1 MQIAIVASKRLATS
15 ASPRRSTTVIRLGAL
30 FGSVRRA
37 SYPAK
42 VKICARCKTSK
53 SHREFYVSRGWA
65 DGRHPYCRQC
75 LLAYQREHRRERLD
89 RANPTRRRWSH
100 SFVRH
105 DYFAAVDEPVRAYV
119 AGLLAADG
127 NVLERQRRVS
137 LELSSRDRELV
148 YFVRDELA
156 PGFPVRERV
165 RPNGVAT
172 AVLAITSTQLCED
185 LSRLGITPRKSLTL
199 SWPRQHLDRVSSR
212 LFLLGY
218 FDGDGFITQNRN
230 GRYVYPRWGLLG
242 TEMFLSAAMG
252 LISGEAGVSPRRVR
266 RQIGKNVHTL
276 HINGADAVVV
286 DRWLHYRTSLGLARK
301 RLTSNS

>member
-1 MQIAIVASKRLATS
+1 M
-15 ASPRRSTTVIRLGAL
+15 
-30 FGSVRRA
+30 
-37 SYPAK
+37 
-42 VKICARCKTSK
+42 KICARCKTSK
-53 SHREFYVSRGWA
+53 SLSKFYVNRGWA
-65 DGRHPYCRQC
+65 DGRHPYCKQC

-89 RANPTRRRWSH
+89 RANPNRRRWSH

-105 DYFAAVDEPVRAYV
+105 DYFAALDEPVRAYV

-137 LELSSRDRELV
+137 LELSRRDRELV

-165 RPNGVAT
+165 RPDGIAT

-199 SWPRQHLDRVSSR
+199 SWPEQHLGRVSSR

-218 FDGDGFITQNRN
+218 FDGDGFITQSRS

-266 RQIGKNVHTL
+266 SQVGKNVHTL

-286 DRWLHYRTSLGLARK
+286 DRWLHYGTSLGLARK
-301 RLTSNS
+301 RLTCSS